1 MNSAGCDILVGT
13 LAKEVFVRVEG
24 KGTHA
29 NSQPLRE
36 FLLGMLEQGCRT
48 FHLDLQN
55 CTYMDS
61 TFLGTIVGVCLQ
73 VKGKEGSRFIVAN
86 ASQRNRE
93 LFQTLGVAQF
103 FEFASMAAPAAPAP
117 QQLETLPHG
126 QDTKQQRAETMLEA
140 HETLTRVDAANVPR
154 FKDCIEFLK
163 EDLARMKA
171 DSADANGK

>member
-1 MNSAGCDILVGT
+1 MNSAGCDILVG
-13 LAKEVFVRVEG
+13 AIAEQVFVRVEG

-36 FLLGMLEQGCRT
+36 FLLGMLERGCRA

-61 TFLGTIVGVCLQ
+61 TFLGTVVGVCLQ
-73 VKGKEGSRFIVAN
+73 IKRKEDNRFIVAN

-93 LFQTLGVAQF
+93 LFQTLGVAHF
-103 FEFASMAAPAAPAP
+103 FEFAAVAASAP
-117 QQLETLPHG
+117 QSLDTLPQG
-126 QDTKQQRAETMLEA
+126 RDTKQQRAETMLEA
-140 HETLTRVDAANVPR
+140 HETLTRVDAANLPR

-171 DSADANGK
+171 GSADTNGK